1 MCVRMFLCACV
12 RVCTHVFECVQYVH
26 VIISV
31 YSFYSSS
38 LACCLL
44 CLIHAHLP
52 CKTQNSQYYVTALCS
67 ISQGTIVS
75 PGTPNYRQPDC
86 RNDSATPTRWDSRD
100 NLIDSLPDDIDPQL
114 FLVKHDFTAQGDGQ
128 LTVHRGEKVKVTDF
142 SGEGDW
148 VEGRNSQG
156 DVGWLPASYI
166 VQCDSLEKYSWY
178 HGNITRAAAEVA
190 LSSGINGSFLI
201 RESESK
207 PGQYSISLRY
217 SGRMYHYRI
226 SQDAVT
232 KKYFVMQDI
241 KFGTLKELVHYH
253 SQQADGLVC
262 TLHYPAPNP
271 KKPTIFGLSQADEW
285 EINRS
290 NIEMGQKLGGG
301 QYGEVYKGIYLK
313 TGQAVAVKT
322 FRVSQ

>member
-1 MCVRMFLCACV
+1 M
-12 RVCTHVFECVQYVH
+12 
-26 VIISV
+26 
-31 YSFYSSS
+31 
-38 LACCLL
+38 
-44 CLIHAHLP
+44 
-52 CKTQNSQYYVTALCS
+52 
-67 ISQGTIVS
+67 
-75 PGTPNYRQPDC
+75 
-86 RNDSATPTRWDSRD
+86 
-100 NLIDSLPDDIDPQL
+100 
-114 FLVKHDFTAQGDGQ
+114 
-128 LTVHRGEKVKVTDF
+128 HRGEKIRVLDY

-148 VEGRNSQG
+148 VEGSNSQG
-156 DVGWLPASYI
+156 EVGWLPASYI

-232 KKYFVMQDI
+232 KKYFVMQDV
-241 KFGTLKELVHYH
+241 KFKTLKELVHYH
-253 SQQADGLVC
+253 SSQPDGLVC

-290 NIEMGQKLGGG
+290 DIEMGQKLGGG
-301 QYGEVYKGIYLK
+301 QYGEVYKGTYLK

-322 FRVSQ
+322 FRVSQCTDMRARACDVRACVCVCVCVCVCTRARVVTGENEVCLYESTCSMSALWWCEC